1 MELAGKVA
9 VVTGG
14 AAGIGRAMCRRFAA
28 EGASVVVADVDAP
41 GAAAVAQ
48 EIGGLAVP
56 GDMSVEADVKAL
68 VDATLLSLD
77 RLDLFCANA
86 GILWGTRPDDP
97 AGIIGADAPDEAWE
111 RIWRVNVMAHVYA
124 ARAVVPRM
132 LAQGG
137 GHILVTASAA
147 GLLTLLG
154 NAPYSVTK
162 HAAVALAEWL
172 AITYGDQGL
181 RVSCL
186 CPQLV
191 RTEMLAGAT
200 AATAELGLTHLD
212 VLEPDD
218 VAATVVEGLRRE
230 QFLILPHPDVA
241 EYFRRKAADYDRWL
255 AGMRRLQA
263 SGEPGVSE
271 PGIG

>member
-1 MELAGKVA
+1 MELAGSVA

-14 AAGIGRAMCRRFAA
+14 ASGIGRAMCRRFAA

-48 EIGGLAVP
+48 EIGGLAVA
-56 GDMSVEADVKAL
+56 GDMSVEADVAAL
-68 VDATLLSLD
+68 VDATLLSFD

-124 ARAVVPRM
+124 ARTVIPRM
-132 LAQGG
+132 LDQGG
-137 GHILVTASAA
+137 GHFVVTASAA

-191 RTEMLAGAT
+191 RTEMLAGA
-200 AATAELGLTHLD
+200 AAST
-212 VLEPDD
+212 
-218 VAATVVEGLRRE
+218 
-230 QFLILPHPDVA
+230 
-241 EYFRRKAADYDRWL
+241 
-255 AGMRRLQA
+255 
-263 SGEPGVSE
+263 
-271 PGIG
+271 

>member
-1 MELAGKVA
+1 MELAGRVT

-14 AAGIGRAMCRRFAA
+14 ASGIGQAMCRRFAA
-28 EGASVVVADVDAP
+28 EGASVVVADIDAP

-48 EIGGLAVP
+48 DIGGLAVP
-56 GDMSVEADVKAL
+56 CDVSVEADVAAL
-68 VDATLLSLD
+68 VDTTLLSFD
-77 RLDLFCANA
+77 RIDLFCANA
-86 GILWGTRPDDP
+86 GILWGSRPDDP
-97 AGIIGADAPDEAWE
+97 AGIIGPDAPDVAWE

-132 LAQGG
+132 LDQGG
-137 GHILVTASAA
+137 GHLLVTASAA

-191 RTEMLAGAT
+191 RTDMLAGAT
-200 AATAELGLTHLD
+200 AATKERGLGDLD
-212 VLEPDD
+212 VLEPEA
-218 VAATVVEGLRRE
+218 VADAVVHGLREE

-241 EYFRRKAADYDRWL
+241 EFFRRKAADYDRWL
-255 AGMRRLQA
+255 AGMRRLA
-263 SGEPGVSE
+263 GSGG
-271 PGIG
+271 

>member
-14 AAGIGRAMCRRFAA
+14 ASGIGRALCRRFAA

-48 EIGGLAVP
+48 EIKGLAVP
-56 GDMSVEADVKAL
+56 CDVSVEVDVLAL
-68 VDATLLSLD
+68 IDAARLSFD
-77 RLDLFCANA
+77 RIDLFCANA
-86 GILWGTRPDDP
+86 GIATGSRPDDP
-97 AGIIGADAPDEAWE
+97 AACIGADASDEDWE
-111 RIWRVNVMAHVYA
+111 RMWRVNVFSHIYA
-124 ARAVVPRM
+124 ARALVPLM
-132 LAQGG
+132 LDQGG
-137 GHILVTASAA
+137 GYILVTASAA

-162 HAAVALAEWL
+162 HAAVAFAEWL
-172 AITYGDQGL
+172 AITYGDEGL

-191 RTEMLAGAT
+191 RTEMLA
-200 AATAELGLTHLD
+200 AAMSPAWAERQNIADFG
-212 VLEPDD
+212 VLEPED
-218 VAATVVEGLRRE
+218 VAEAVAEGLREER
-230 QFLILPHPDVA
+230 FLILPHPEVA
-241 EYFRRKAADYDRWL
+241 EYFQRKAGDYDRWL

-263 SGEPGVSE
+263 KG
-271 PGIG
+271 

>member
-14 AAGIGRAMCRRFAA
+14 ASGIGQAMCRRFAA
-28 EGASVVVADVDAP
+28 EGAAVVVADIDAP
-41 GAAAVAQ
+41 GAAQVAQ
-48 EIGGLAVP
+48 EIDGLAVP
-56 GDMSVEADVKAL
+56 ADMSVEADVVAL
-68 VDATLLSLD
+68 VDTAMLSFE
-77 RLDLFCANA
+77 RIDLFCANA

-124 ARAVVPRM
+124 ARAVIPPM
-132 LAQGG
+132 IDQGG

-172 AITYGDQGL
+172 AITYGDQGI

-191 RTEMLAGAT
+191 RTDMLAGAT
-200 AATAELGLTHLD
+200 AATNKSGLGHLD
-212 VLEPDD
+212 VLEPEA
-218 VAATVVEGLRRE
+218 VAGAVVDGLRDER
-230 QFLILPHPDVA
+230 FLILPHADVA

-255 AGMRRLQA
+255 AGMRRLA
-263 SGEPGVSE
+263 GSGG
-271 PGIG
+271 

>member
-14 AAGIGRAMCRRFAA
+14 ASGIGQAMSRRFAA
-28 EGASVVVADVDAP
+28 EGASVVVADIDAP
-41 GAAAVAQ
+41 GAAAVAHD
-48 EIGGLAVP
+48 IGGLAVP
-56 GDMSVEADVKAL
+56 GDMSVEADVAAL
-68 VDATLLSLD
+68 VDTTLLRFD
-77 RLDLFCANA
+77 RIDLFCANA
-86 GILWGTRPDDP
+86 GILWGSRPDDP
-97 AGIIGADAPDEAWE
+97 SGIIGADAPDEAWE

-132 LAQGG
+132 LDQGG
-137 GHILVTASAA
+137 GHMLVTASAA

-191 RTEMLAGAT
+191 RTDMLAGAT
-200 AATAELGLTHLD
+200 AATKGLGHLD
-212 VLEPDD
+212 VLEPDA
-218 VAATVVEGLRRE
+218 VADAVVDGLREE

-255 AGMRRLQA
+255 AGMRRFA
-263 SGEPGVSE
+263 GG
-271 PGIG
+271 GG

>member
-14 AAGIGRAMCRRFAA
+14 ASGIGRALCRRFAA

-41 GAAAVAQ
+41 GAAAVAR
-48 EIGGLAVP
+48 EIEGLAVP
-56 GDMSVEADVKAL
+56 GDMSVEADVAAL
-68 VDATLLSLD
+68 IDTTLLSFD
-77 RLDLFCANA
+77 RLDLFCSNA
-86 GILWGTRPDDP
+86 GIIWGTRPDDP
-97 AGIIGADAPDEAWE
+97 AAVIGPDAPDEAWD

-132 LAQGG
+132 LDQGG

-147 GLLTLLG
+147 GLLTMLG

-162 HAAVALAEWL
+162 HAAVAFAEWL
-172 AITYGDQGL
+172 AVTYGDQGL

-191 RTEMLAGAT
+191 RTEMLA
-200 AATAELGLTHLD
+200 AATASAKEQGLGNFD
-212 VLEPDD
+212 VMEPQE
-218 VAATVVEGLRRE
+218 VAEAVVDGLREER
-230 QFLILPHPDVA
+230 FLILPHPEVA
-241 EYFRRKAADYDRWL
+241 EYFQRKATDYDRWL
-255 AGMRRLQA
+255 AGMRRLA
-263 SGEPGVSE
+263 RS
-271 PGIG
+271 

>member
-14 AAGIGRAMCRRFAA
+14 ASGIGQAMCRRFAA
-28 EGASVVVADVDAP
+28 EGAAVVVADIDAP
-41 GAAAVAQ
+41 GAAQVAQ
-48 EIGGLAVP
+48 EIDGLAVP
-56 GDMSVEADVKAL
+56 ADMSVEADVVAL
-68 VDATLLSLD
+68 VDTAMLSFE
-77 RLDLFCANA
+77 RIDLFCANA
-86 GILWGTRPDDP
+86 GILWGIRPDDP

-124 ARAVVPRM
+124 ARAVIPRM
-132 LAQGG
+132 LDQGG

-172 AITYGDQGL
+172 AITYGDRGI

-191 RTEMLAGAT
+191 RTDMLAGAT
-200 AATAELGLTHLD
+200 AATNESGLGHLD
-212 VLEPDD
+212 VLEPEA
-218 VAATVVEGLRRE
+218 VADAVVDGLRNE
-230 QFLILPHPDVA
+230 QFLILPHGDVA

-255 AGMRRLQA
+255 AGMRRLA
-263 SGEPGVSE
+263 VSGG
-271 PGIG
+271 

>member
-14 AAGIGRAMCRRFAA
+14 ASGIGQAMSRRFAA
-28 EGASVVVADVDAP
+28 EGASVVVADIDAP
-41 GAAAVAQ
+41 GAAAVAHD
-48 EIGGLAVP
+48 IGGLAVP
-56 GDMSVEADVKAL
+56 GDMSVEADVAAL
-68 VDATLLSLD
+68 VDTTLLRFD
-77 RLDLFCANA
+77 RIDLFCANA
-86 GILWGTRPDDP
+86 GILWGSRPDDP
-97 AGIIGADAPDEAWE
+97 SGIIGADAPDEAWE

-132 LAQGG
+132 LDQGG
-137 GHILVTASAA
+137 GHMLVTASAA

-191 RTEMLAGAT
+191 RTDMLAGAT
-200 AATAELGLTHLD
+200 AATKELGLGHLD
-212 VLEPDD
+212 VLEPDA
-218 VAATVVEGLRRE
+218 VADAVVDGLREE

-255 AGMRRLQA
+255 AGMRRFA
-263 SGEPGVSE
+263 GG
-271 PGIG
+271 GG